1 MSQTMRF
8 LSSICLL
15 VAVLVASP
23 VSAQQWLDYVNHE
36 YRFSINFPAEP
47 SEEEISYL
55 RADGSALPARS
66 FIAET
71 DNGRFAVT
79 AIVFPDTG
87 IDASIELEHA
97 ADLLSARGE
106 IRYEGATDY
115 DDIPVYELNMIAADG
130 NQIMVSVIL
139 YETHLYI
146 VEAEVSADMAPPV
159 HFQQS
164 ISPLDA
170 NGRALLQ

>member
-1 MSQTMRF
+1 MRF
-8 LSSICLL
+8 FASLGLL
-15 VAVLVASP
+15 VVTLITSP
-23 VSAQQWLDYVNHE
+23 LLAQQWLDYANRE
-36 YRFSINFPAEP
+36 YRFAINFPAEP
-47 SEEEISYL
+47 MEVDVSYL
-55 RADGSALPARS
+55 RADGTALSARS
-66 FIAET
+66 FVAAT
-71 DNGRFAVT
+71 DNGRYAVT
-79 AIVFPDTG
+79 VIVLPDAG
-87 IDASIELEHA
+87 IDASIEIEHA
-97 ADLLSARGE
+97 ADLQRERGE

-130 NQIMVSVIL
+130 SQIMVSVIL

-170 NGRALLQ
+170 DGRALLQ